1 MRVEDQ
7 IVHFPIIGGGNASF
21 VSVSVRVLDS
31 DQRNAG
37 RVNEGWG
44 LLNGSR
50 AAKAPHYEIGGRS
63 AAFRPPIPRKIP
75 TKPLNN
81 RIFASKY

>member
-7 IVHFPIIGGGNASF
+7 IVYFPIVGEGNASI

-50 AAKAPHYEIGGRS
+50 AAKAVHRVLGSGL
-63 AAFRPPIPRKIP
+63 A
-75 TKPLNN
+75 PL
-81 RIFASKY
+81 